1 MPDQTIGTVRVQ
13 VGTTVNP
20 RVSSINYGGSGT
32 IKGATDVD
40 VRGAAD
46 GEVLVYRAATD
57 SFVVAPVSAAVAGL
71 DAGTF

>member
-20 RVSSINYGGSGT
+20 RVSSINYGTRSLKSANDLNLTG
-32 IKGATDVD
+32 V
-40 VRGAAD
+40 AD
-46 GEVLVYRAATD
+46 GDVIVYEADTD
-57 SFVVAPVSAAVAGL
+57 SFVTRPVSSVTPGL

>member
-46 GEVLVYRAATD
+46 GEVLVYRSATD
-57 SFVVAPVSAAVAGL
+57 SFVLESIAAATPNL